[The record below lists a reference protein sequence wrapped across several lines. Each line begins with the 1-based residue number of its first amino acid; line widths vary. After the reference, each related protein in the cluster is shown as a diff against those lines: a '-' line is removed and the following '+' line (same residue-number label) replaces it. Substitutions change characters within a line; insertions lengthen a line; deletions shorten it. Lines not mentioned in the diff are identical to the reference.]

1 MNWKRGKEEE
11 GQAEGAEGVEGA
23 EAEEVAAVV
32 HRGARG
38 LDHHRGARGL
48 GQEVGAEVA
57 AEVEAV
63 DAQCKPE
70 NRTLSLLLS
79 SSCNFLSNNKV
90 STYRGPSYGGGKY
103 YGGGAATPYKSG
115 GRSPGGI
122 LPYALGGGLL
132 GAALIFPGL
141 WLYGAY
147 AYNYNHPYSFRNRTR
162 NNFNETLPVTC
173 LCERYSA
180 CGCDDANNSTFL
192 DGIIGDGNLANLNKS
207 LVNVGNVNGT
217 KTIVLNGTLP
227 NDTVSDAT
235 TTAGDATGTG
245 AGAATNLP
253 SVSAANKRF
262 LLETSGFWLLGAIV
276 AATVWFF

>member
-1 MNWKRGKEEE
+1 M
-11 GQAEGAEGVEGA
+11 
-23 EAEEVAAVV
+23 
-32 HRGARG
+32 
-38 LDHHRGARGL
+38 
-48 GQEVGAEVA
+48 
-57 AEVEAV
+57 
-63 DAQCKPE
+63 
-70 NRTLSLLLS
+70 
-79 SSCNFLSNNKV
+79 V

-122 LPYALGGGLL
+122 LPFAIGGGLL

-147 AYNYNHPYSFRNRTR
+147 VYNYNHPYIFRNRTR

-173 LCERYSA
+173 LCEQYSA

-227 NDTVSDAT
+227 NDTVADAT
-235 TTAGDATGTG
+235 TTGNDAS
-245 AGAATNLP
+245 GAATTAP
-253 SVSAANKRF
+253 SKSAANKRF